1 MSPTAIRPGFVL
13 WLMGPTSSGKSTL
26 SNAVA
31 ERLREL
37 GAPIIHFDGD
47 EVRDFF
53 GDNLGFKPEDR
64 LRVVGT
70 LIHLAD
76 KVSKAGTNV
85 IVSALTVNPDARKLL
100 NENLGQAA
108 IGFIQCSMDTCAARD
123 PKGLYAKAKS
133 GEIDTL
139 VGYKAAWR
147 DAAGLRGMINW
158 YRASPL
164 RLGGPGERL
173 ENALTFDPA
182 RLQIRCPHLL
192 IWGKDDTALLP
203 ESTEGLEDFAPN
215 LTRVS
220 IDGADHWL
228 HHQKPDEIADA
239 ILRWL

>member
-85 IVSALTVNPDARKLL
+85 IVSALTANPDARKLL

-139 VGYKAAWR
+139 VGYNTEYPA
-147 DAAGLRGMINW
+147 
-158 YRASPL
+158 
-164 RLGGPGERL
+164 L
-173 ENALTFDPA
+173 ENPDIVLDTENDPLDALVGQTIEYLHRSG
-182 RLQIRCPHLL
+182 RLL
-192 IWGKDDTALLP
+192 
-203 ESTEGLEDFAPN
+203 EG
-215 LTRVS
+215 S
-220 IDGADHWL
+220 
-228 HHQKPDEIADA
+228 
-239 ILRWL
+239 